1 LGEISI
7 EEETHVSCSHGF
19 HIHPKSSKEKKHVA
33 TVYSKAYWQN
43 LTLPNIC
50 FENFNKRLLFV

>member
-19 HIHPKSSKEKKHVA
+19 HIHPKSSKVEETCCHC
-33 TVYSKAYWQN
+33 
-43 LTLPNIC
+43 I
-50 FENFNKRLLFV
+50 